1 MSLFLG
7 ILAAFFFSTT
17 FILNRKMGIE
27 GGYWLWS
34 AILRHF
40 FIFIFFFIWLGIKKE
55 IKPVI
60 KEIKLNVG
68 AWFLWGNVGFTVFYS
83 FICFA
88 SQFGPSWLIA
98 CLWQMTILAG
108 ILLTPF
114 TSDSKKIPVKQ
125 VIYAAVIFMGVI
137 LVQFSGEKEINI
149 KVILLTM
156 VPMIISTAAYPLGNR
171 KMLQICG
178 DHLSTVQRIFGMIL
192 CTMPTWIILSIAAYF
207 RRGLPSAGQLEGSL
221 IVAVFAGVIGT
232 TLFFKATKL
241 AGGDHKK
248 LAAVESTQAA
258 ELIFALIGEIILL
271 HGSFPSTA
279 GFIGIAIIIFG
290 IIMLN
295 FRE

>member
-1 MSLFLG
+1 MTLILG

-17 FILNRKMGIE
+17 FIINRKMGIE

-40 FIFIFFFIWLGIKKE
+40 FIFLCFFIFFGIKNQ
-55 IKPVI
+55 IRPVI
-60 KEIKLNVG
+60 KEIKLNLS
-68 AWFLWGNVGFTVFYS
+68 AWFLWSNIGFVIFYT
-83 FICFA
+83 FLCFA

-114 TSDSKKIPVKQ
+114 TSNSKKIPLKQ
-125 VIYAAVIFMGVI
+125 VFFAVIIFIGVI
-137 LVQFSGEKEINI
+137 LVQFSGEKEIDI
-149 KVILLTM
+149 KIILLTII
-156 VPMIISTAAYPLGNR
+156 PMMIATVAYPLGNR

-178 DHLSTVQRIFGMIL
+178 EHLSTGQRIFGMIL
-192 CTMPTWIILSIAAYF
+192 CTLPTWFILSVTAYLIK
-207 RRGLPSAGQLEGSL
+207 GVPSLEQLKGSF

-241 AGGDHKK
+241 AKGDHKK

-258 ELIFALIGEIILL
+258 ELIFALLGEILLLQGILPTTT
-271 HGSFPSTA
+271 GMA
-279 GFIGIAIIIFG
+279 GIVIIIFG
-290 IIMLN
+290 IIILN
-295 FRE
+295 FKP

>member
-1 MSLFLG
+1 MTLILG

-17 FILNRKMGIE
+17 FIINRKMGIE

-34 AILRHF
+34 AILRHL
-40 FIFIFFFIWLGIKKE
+40 FIFVCFFVFLGIKNQ
-55 IKPVI
+55 IRPVI
-60 KEIKLNVG
+60 KEIKLNIP
-68 AWFLWGNVGFTVFYS
+68 AWFLWSNVGFVIFYT
-83 FICFA
+83 FLCFA

-108 ILLTPF
+108 ILFTPF
-114 TSDSKKIPVKQ
+114 TSNSKKIPLKQ
-125 VIYAAVIFMGVI
+125 VLFAIIIFIGVI

-149 KVILLTM
+149 KTILLTII
-156 VPMIISTAAYPLGNR
+156 PMMIATAAYPLGNR

-192 CTMPTWIILSIAAYF
+192 CTLPTWFILSLIAYLNK
-207 RRGLPSAGQLEGSL
+207 GMPSLKQLEGSF

-241 AGGDHKK
+241 AKGDHKK

-258 ELIFALIGEIILL
+258 ELIFALLGEILL
-271 HGSFPSTA
+271 LQGVLPSTA
-279 GFIGIAIIIFG
+279 GIIGIIIIIFG

-295 FRE
+295 FKS